1 MDQNNNILSDNDR
14 KKLDDIVV
22 KMISENRSKQEI
34 QATVDN
40 FKNQYGLK
48 KKESTQL
55 GSGDGKS
62 VLPSKEDELSPLQKA
77 VKAGAEKIVE
87 QKPETVSKPV
97 AEEPKQE
104 DFAGPLSFTER
115 IGMDFEKNRPNIGR
129 DVFAEKTAPLGIP
142 GQKPE
147 LSAKEELPTK
157 AKAEKSVQP
166 ITEESKTKY
175 LWDSVRKDVETSTSI
190 TPQEHFK
197 RLSDDFANNYL
208 DEDQK
213 QEYNYVQGIN
223 ATNQQVK
230 NLQKELQKNPNNAAI
245 QLSLSKAI
253 ATKAQQ
259 ETEYTKYKE
268 AKYKKID
275 DEISYLEKM
284 VNTSPLFSSFF
295 DNFLRDNYINKIK
308 QLKAEKENF
317 FLDENALVQKKYS
330 ENKTALDK
338 FEIPGNTPKEKLQN
352 YYLTLNKE
360 RDIRI
365 QELKKNYGEDVLTS
379 TGGAIQAQLATYLG
393 TDENVSKLLAI
404 DEKMK
409 SLAPVV
415 LINRNP
421 VKDVNEG
428 FVESTLKSATQTLFP
443 STQYVISTPS
453 ELAGHVKQSISLAGL
468 SDDLLSKTTG
478 ELVTEK
484 AKGPEGLSR
493 EWFGNIAGTAL
504 GMAPYFTAGTN
515 LVKGVSKLGQ
525 LPLYQR
531 YLKGTKFGKYLV
543 SDPVITGLGYKA
555 AGYLMPS
562 NSLVKDEATFLSGFF
577 GGIAQAGIEKFL
589 NTSYISQMF
598 NKLFANKAEEIAIQV
613 AKNGKRIS
621 DGIGETFEETGNT
634 VGQMV
639 DAWIATGDFQK
650 LKSDFIDNFGSMDK
664 NLELFVGSF
673 TMGAIMG
680 SGTTYGKTA
689 TAKSRD
695 YYNNLSASD
704 KKKADS
710 FVQRVTQERYNAMV
724 AAKKDEIKNSGAK
737 AEPVTPKDLTDRQ
750 DAIDVLTNQ
759 ESTPEERRAALS
771 ILADVDIKIENN
783 KITKAAE
790 AELKAGDTS
799 TEVKPEDAVMEP
811 IPSAEGTITT
821 SEGTVEPAAT
831 ETKPLEEG
839 DQVQLEPQTQG
850 GMPRVMEFKNGTW
863 QQKIGNEY
871 TTVSK
876 EVQQEAQNLYDSQNK
891 QRVSG
896 EVRVGQEP
904 VKAEPIEGGRQEA
917 PSPSG
922 NVQAPEEVTKPSLVT
937 PEVVDNFINT
947 GQVENDVLT
956 SIAQKIKNNEAL
968 TKDENTIFSG
978 KVSEVNKILT
988 QLKDVAGTV
997 ELKSMEM
1004 ANKNVSKFLQDSDID
1019 VNILDTQEAFDQALK
1034 DEGQAAERGTEGAF
1048 VGKSGKIFINKSA
1061 LGKGW
1066 AKTILYHEATHP
1078 VINIIRNTNPA
1089 KYKALV
1095 NGIKELEKTNKD
1107 VKEALDWAKDQY
1119 KNYPEGTIEDEGIV
1133 EVIAR
1138 VADGKIK
1145 FGQIEPTLR
1154 EKIVDFINQ
1163 IAKAIGLPPITSKT
1177 DTETFKKT
1185 ARQVADAMR
1194 KGKSISKVVGKENVT
1209 KYQYEAIS
1217 GLGSQFSITKFGKS
1231 GVKKSPVL
1239 DKDEYKKKVQNGTL
1253 KISSPQ
1259 EALGDS
1265 TFMLTFPDDLF
1276 VGDIFIGNNKVA
1288 DFGGGVVYAIVEGE
1302 KGRMWASVSEKTAK
1316 AFADNVNKSLKINNG
1331 TSYVVLVKGADTKHV
1346 SSMSAKVG
1354 FMKTLL
1360 RYAEK
1365 NESMANGLLTAIKEI
1380 YSIGNV
1386 AKPELA
1392 IKRFDN
1398 YLEGGRGEDGQ
1409 TMKEAKSAYDGLR
1422 SALIKYANPL
1432 ITKMALEMGYGNEY
1446 FNGTKLKGKN
1456 PVYEASNLTVDK
1468 MFADLLQEDFL
1479 RGVPAGEAYAVI
1491 KTNSEV
1497 TIKNDLSHP
1506 SYPWVI
1512 LTKDGSPVTLEL
1524 FDKTFMT
1531 YGKNEAITGRYNEPT
1546 EGPTGGFGQ
1555 VSYTIPKFKLNPDKK
1570 LQGPGTTDL
1579 LGALSKYKAIS
1590 ESESQAQKSMGGRQG
1605 LETSEK
1611 ETTFAQD
1618 ETRKQKGITPRGQ
1631 RVDRQVGSDSSR
1643 MGTESSRTRGFQRI
1657 DSKESRR
1664 VGSRTVKVSAIYKP
1678 TSSLIDG
1685 IKSAIPKAT
1694 IDSEI
1699 LEITSSPE
1707 EFHRLISNAKAIN
1720 EHGASVFVYEDETTR
1735 QHQYDGMRL
1744 FITPDGKAGLA
1755 LKPNGDLVSGFNTK
1769 DKTKPNRLPQL
1780 ILLAIKEGATKT
1792 DAFNTV
1798 LPNYY
1803 SKFGFRAVAKSTFN
1817 DEFAPK
1823 EYKDIYGNK
1832 QVGWDYETYKDFQ
1845 GGRPDVVYFVYD
1857 GGDRA
1862 TIQDRVGTFEPYS
1875 DYENIV
1881 PLVSDP
1887 DEGAAMQDKAM
1898 GKAQASKGGR
1908 NLAPNGKPSNLN
1920 DVQYKQVRTPEFKA
1934 WFGDWEND
1942 PQNASKIVDENGE
1955 PRVVYTGTSKDKD
1968 FDTFKLPRNGAWFTT
1983 DPQSASEYA
1992 VENDSQITK
2001 FDPFTG
2007 YRDLNTRPRVI
2018 PVFLNI
2024 RKPGDFIK
2032 LTTEEQ
2038 RQKISYSSNYR
2049 KLQGDTFKNIYF
2061 ENEIGNRYDGL
2072 YYTKDKSVIVVI
2084 ESPNQIKSAIG
2095 NSGKFSPISDKIQF
2109 SQGGRETVVVDGAQ
2123 QRVASV
2129 PDSLSIVDGFY
2140 SPIEKRI
2147 TEFKQPKASAT
2158 KWKEIVGSKSDEAV
2172 FSGIADWLNTF
2183 KPDQQISKEE
2193 VQNFIKKNRV
2203 EIKQVIKADNW
2214 REFYDERMAEVE
2226 KEMEYFRAKGFDAYT
2241 ISRTPD
2247 AMFDK
2252 LNDADQDR
2260 LIDLKAERDFLND
2273 VYFDYGNSRQTLTG
2287 AQEEDMPKYIKYIN
2301 PGDAQNY
2308 KEILVIAPVISKYE
2322 KIDKYITNKLNDL
2335 GEQLNTARTYKKVGD
2350 TGTVSDFEL
2359 VITDQEKFDRLTK
2372 EKDALLKQDKAN
2384 YLKLAEAKNTA
2395 YRSSHYNEKNIVV
2408 HTRTDVRRDSNDNKV
2423 FFIEEVQSDWGQEGL
2438 KKGFR
2443 EPKEQISPSDVV
2455 SINQEGK
2462 LWIINFGDKVSGSI
2476 KVPVDIFPSKELAID
2491 NAVMN
2496 VNGSNYLPGLAKA
2509 PYVTNTNAWTKL
2521 GLKIAL
2527 QQAVKEGAD
2536 KIAWTTGE
2544 QQNKRYDLSKQV
2556 DAVTYEKNDD
2566 GTYNI
2571 DGLKNNRS
2579 VSYKENVQADQLE
2592 SMLGKDVAER
2602 IINDE
2607 GDKPSR
2613 YFDSNYTGRVR
2624 VLTGDQLTVGGKGM
2638 TAFYGNMET
2647 PGILG
2652 SVAKALVKELTGV
2665 EPKIEGTALG
2675 YSLDQEDEV
2684 IKTLDE
2690 YDNSLKKGGIFYHY
2704 GEVLTKSQAL
2714 EYIERGLKIGVSY
2727 PKADIQPSIVI
2738 TPELRAAVEKGMP
2751 QFSRGERG
2759 AAKTENTKDV
2769 VSEAVDLFY
2778 KVRNAEG
2785 SAKKRALADERKAL
2799 LSQNPSVKYID
2810 DNIKTILDQLEA
2822 KEVATR
2828 KGNCP

>member
-1 MDQNNNILSDNDR
+1 
-14 KKLDDIVV
+14 
-22 KMISENRSKQEI
+22 
-34 QATVDN
+34 
-40 FKNQYGLK
+40 
-48 KKESTQL
+48 L
-55 GSGDGKS
+55 GSGNGES
-62 VLPSKEDELSPLQKA
+62 LSPSKKTELPKVEAADETPIKPVSILDRYKVESSTDKYKTLVPKA
-77 VKAGAEKIVE
+77 EITQTREEVKPEVASKLKKEIDVKAWEGVKDKVLKSSAYNTKEYFNKL
-87 QKPETVSKPV
+87 T
-97 AEEPKQE
+97 
-104 DFAGPLSFTER
+104 
-115 IGMDFEKNRPNIGR
+115 
-129 DVFAEKTAPLGIP
+129 DVYAKT
-142 GQKPE
+142 
-147 LSAKEELPTK
+147 
-157 AKAEKSVQP
+157 
-166 ITEESKTKY
+166 
-175 LWDSVRKDVETSTSI
+175 
-190 TPQEHFK
+190 
-197 RLSDDFANNYL
+197 NL
-208 DEDQK
+208 DEDQQK
-213 QEYNYVQGIN
+213 EYNFI
-223 ATNQQVK
+223 K
-230 NLQKELQKNPNNAAI
+230 NLDVADKQINEFNKALEKGPNPIAQFGLN
-245 QLSLSKAI
+245 KAL
-253 ATKAQQ
+253 ALKQAQ
-259 ETEYTKYKE
+259 EVEYTKYKE
-268 AKYKKID
+268 QKYRNIDQQISEAEDIIKNSVKPEIINLYKDKIQ
-275 DEISYLEKM
+275 E
-284 VNTSPLFSSFF
+284 
-295 DNFLRDNYINKIK
+295 
-308 QLKAEKENF
+308 LKSQKENF
-317 FLDENALVQKKYS
+317 FLDENQLIAKEFGK
-330 ENKTALDK
+330 NKQNIDK
-338 FEIPGNTPKEKLQN
+338 FEVPGATPKEKLQN
-352 YYLTLNKE
+352 YYLLLQEKEDQLWKQLNPSDDE
-360 RDIRI
+360 RINDVRFLSYALPSVVSELIPGADKDLFNKW
-365 QELKKNYGEDVLTS
+365 QEVNKTIK
-379 TGGAIQAQLATYLG
+379 AISPA
-393 TDENVSKLLAI
+393 
-404 DEKMK
+404 
-409 SLAPVV
+409 V

-428 FVESTLKSATQTLFP
+428 FFESFGKSAAKVLVP
-443 STQYVISTPS
+443 SSENYITTPA
-453 ELAGHVKQSISLAGL
+453 ELSNQIKQSISLAGIPENTISTETGKIL
-468 SDDLLSKTTG
+468 TT
-478 ELVTEK
+478 E
-484 AKGPEGLSR
+484 AKGPETFSN
-493 EWFGNIAGTAL
+493 EWWGNIAGTSA
-504 GMAPYFTAGTN
+504 GMIPYFAAGTE
-515 LVKGVSKLGQ
+515 LVKGLSGLGKL
-525 LPLYQR
+525 PVYQR
-531 YLKGTKFGKYLV
+531 YLEGTKYGKYLV
-543 SDPVITGLGYKA
+543 AEPVQTGIGYKA
-555 AGYLMPS
+555 AGYIMPS
-562 NSLVKDEATFLSGFF
+562 NSDVLDEATFLSGFF
-577 GGIAQAGIEKFL
+577 GGVAQSGINKLL
-589 NTSYISQMF
+589 NTKYTAQMF
-598 NKLFANKAEEIAIQV
+598 NKLFGEDAERMAVMVSKVGNRVGSGLGEYAEEV
-613 AKNGKRIS
+613 
-621 DGIGETFEETGNT
+621 GNT
-634 VGQMV
+634 VGTMI
-639 DAWIATGDFQK
+639 DTYMKSKDFSK
-650 LKSDFIDNFGSMDK
+650 LKQDFTDNFGTMDK
-664 NLELFVGSF
+664 NLELFVASF
-673 TMGAIMG
+673 TMGAIMS
-680 SGTTYGKTA
+680 SGTGYGKA
-689 TAKSRD
+689 SADKSKD
-695 YYNNLSASD
+695 FYANLSAED

-724 AAKKDEIKNSGAK
+724 AAKKAEIKEGGAK
-737 AEPVTPKDLTDRQ
+737 AVTVTQQDLNDKQ
-750 DAIDVLTNQ
+750 DAINVLSSSESSPQ
-759 ESTPEERRAALS
+759 EKSAALS
-771 ILADVDIKIENN
+771 VLADVNLKIDNS

-790 AELKAGDTS
+790 AELATGNIS
-799 TEVKPEDAVMEP
+799 IEVKPEDAVMEP
-811 IPSAEGTITT
+811 VPSAEGTIVTK
-821 SEGTVEPAAT
+821 EGTVEPAIT
-831 ETKPLEEG
+831 ETIIEAKPLAEG
-839 DQVQLEPQTQG
+839 DQVQLEPQIKG
-850 GMPRVMEFKNGTW
+850 GMPRIMEFKDNTW
-863 QQKIGNEY
+863 QQKVGNEY

-896 EVRVGQEP
+896 EVGVGQEP
-904 VKAEPIEGGRQEA
+904 IQTKPIEGGRQEA

-922 NVQAPEEVTKPSLVT
+922 NVQAPQEVEK
-937 PEVVDNFINT
+937 
-947 GQVENDVLT
+947 
-956 SIAQKIKNNEAL
+956 K
-968 TKDENTIFSG
+968 
-978 KVSEVNKILT
+978 
-988 QLKDVAGTV
+988 VAGTV

-1095 NGIKELEKTNKD
+1095 NGVKELAKTNQD
-1107 VKEALDWAKDQY
+1107 VKEALDWTKDQY
-1119 KNYPEGTIEDEGIV
+1119 EGYPEGTIEDEGIV

-1185 ARQVADAMR
+1185 ARQVANAMR
-1194 KGKSISKVVGKENVT
+1194 KGKSISKVVGKENVGQY
-1209 KYQYEAIS
+1209 KYKAGEVQKSAVKIMEGKEKMSKYGLKGDKAKTREVGKALEERQRQKYGTIDKNDRSVEAR
-1217 GLGSQFSITKFGKS
+1217 K
-1231 GVKKSPVL
+1231 
-1239 DKDEYKKKVQNGTL
+1239 
-1253 KISSPQ
+1253 KISSWMVEEIKYFT
-1259 EALGDS
+1259 EAMGENSGKGWYGEKYQKGLDA
-1265 TFMLTFPDDLF
+1265 MAKIFPEMKSSKNARDLF
-1276 VGDIFIGNNKVA
+1276 TMLVA
-1288 DFGGGVVYAIVEGE
+1288 ITSDGE
-1302 KGRMWASVSEKTAK
+1302 KVLSNFRLAAIAYSEYIKNGKKALPTNLPGMRQAS
-1316 AFADNVNKSLKINNG
+1316 F
-1331 TSYVVLVKGADTKHV
+1331 
-1346 SSMSAKVG
+1346 
-1354 FMKTLL
+1354 
-1360 RYAEK
+1360 
-1365 NESMANGLLTAIKEI
+1365 
-1380 YSIGNV
+1380 
-1386 AKPELA
+1386 
-1392 IKRFDN
+1392 
-1398 YLEGGRGEDGQ
+1398 
-1409 TMKEAKSAYDGLR
+1409 
-1422 SALIKYANPL
+1422 
-1432 ITKMALEMGYGNEY
+1432 
-1446 FNGTKLKGKN
+1446 
-1456 PVYEASNLTVDK
+1456 ASNLAK
-1468 MFADLLQEDFL
+1468 INSLLKEYKGDIQKIKTKLLEVKPISEINKE
-1479 RGVPAGEAYAVI
+1479 RRAKGEANLNTSWPAEFNAPLAASIFGPKLGMFYS
-1491 KTNSEV
+1491 N
-1497 TIKNDLSHP
+1497 LSGKED
-1506 SYPWVI
+1506 YPTLDRWWSRTFNRYRGNIIPQVKRGFT
-1512 LTKDGSPVTLEL
+1512 TKG
-1524 FDKTFMT
+1524 
-1531 YGKNEAITGRYNEPT
+1531 EAIGIDRVKELLGDPNMSDDNAMIAIVKNRDSYADKGYKNGT
-1546 EGPTGGFGQ
+1546 ELEKASNTVYKTAFENLNDSPENKTDRLFMYEA
-1555 VSYTIPKFKLNPDKK
+1555 VSDAVNKLNAQGYDLTIADAQAILWYFEKNLYKTLGVQAKIEGISYEEAANATVEKFKQTGSLDYKINKDEDVSG
-1570 LQGPGTTDL
+1570 LEEEDDL
-1579 LGALSKYKAIS
+1579 IEATETQLSK
-1590 ESESQAQKSMGGRQG
+1590 GGRQG

-1611 ETTFAQD
+1611 EITFAQD
-1618 ETRKQKGITPRGQ
+1618 ETRKQKGVTPRGQ
-1631 RVDRQVGSDSSR
+1631 RVDRQVGSDSSQ
-1643 MGTESSRTRGFQRI
+1643 MGTESSRTRGFQRV
-1657 DSKESRR
+1657 DSTESRR
-1664 VGSRTVKVSAIYKP
+1664 LGGRTVRVSAIYKP

-1798 LPNYY
+1798 LPDYY

-1832 QVGWDYETYKDFQ
+1832 QVGWDYDTYKKFQ
-1845 GGRPDVVYFVYD
+1845 EGRPDVVYFVYD

-2193 VQNFIKKNRV
+2193 VQNFIKNNRV

-2214 REFYDERMAEVE
+2214 REFYNERMAEIE
-2226 KEMEYFRAKGFDAYT
+2226 KETEYFRQKGFDAYT

-2247 AMFDK
+2247 EMFDK

-2260 LIDLKAERDFLND
+2260 LINLKAEKDFLND
-2273 VYFDYGNSRQTLTG
+2273 VYFDYGNSRQVFTG
-2287 AQEEDMPKYIKYIN
+2287 AKEEDMPKYIKYIN
-2301 PGDAQNY
+2301 RGDAQNY
-2308 KEILVIAPVISKYE
+2308 KEILVTAPSKQTLSFEDWAADYYGDISDLSEPQLKIVKEQYNRALEGGFTKQGNLASE
-2322 KIDKYITNKLNDL
+2322 K
-2335 GEQLNTARTYKKVGD
+2335 GYK
-2350 TGTVSDFEL
+2350 
-2359 VITDQEKFDRLTK
+2359 
-2372 EKDALLKQDKAN
+2372 
-2384 YLKLAEAKNTA
+2384 
-2395 YRSSHYNEKNIVV
+2395 SSHYNEKNIVV
-2408 HTRTDVRRDSNDNKV
+2408 HTRTDVRRDSDDNKI

-2438 KKGFR
+2438 KKGF
-2443 EPKEQISPSDVV
+2443 KESEVKIDQDFLQKLKDERKSIIDKWGSVWDVQNNKGAEEDAKRLGEVSDQIYEMVHTK
-2455 SINQEGK
+2455 QEGQK
-2462 LWIINFGDKVSGSI
+2462 M
-2476 KVPVDIFPSKELAID
+2476 P
-2491 NAVMN
+2491 
-2496 VNGSNYLPGLAKA
+2496 YKA

-2556 DAVTYEKNDD
+2556 DAVTYEKNND
-2566 GTYNI
+2566 GTYNV
-2571 DGLKNNRS
+2571 DGIKNNRS
-2579 VSYKENVQADQLE
+2579 ISYKENVQADQLE

-2602 IINDE
+2602 IINDQ
-2607 GDKPSR
+2607 GDT
-2613 YFDSNYTGRVR
+2613 YFDGKYMGGVK

-2652 SVAKALVKELTGV
+2652 NVAKALVKELTGV

-2714 EYIERGLKIGVSY
+2714 DYIERGLKIGVSY
-2727 PKADIQPSIVI
+2727 PKADVQPSIVI

-2759 AAKTENTKDV
+2759 VAADTEKVFDKAT
-2769 VSEAVDLFY
+2769 DLFY
-2778 KVRNAEG
+2778 KIKGTEG
-2785 SAKKRALADERKAL
+2785 SAKRKAFADERKAL
-2799 LSQNPSVKYID
+2799 MDKNPSIKFID
-2810 DNIKTILDQLEA
+2810 DNIKKVLDQLES

>member
-1 MDQNNNILSDNDR
+1 MEQNKNTLSENDR
-14 KKLDDIVV
+14 KKLDDIVL
-22 KMISENRSKQEI
+22 KMMSEKKSNQEI

-48 KKESTQL
+48 KKEPTQSD
-55 GSGDGKS
+55 SGNGKS
-62 VLPSKEDELSPLQKA
+62 VLPSKEEKLPTVETPNEKPINQQTVETPSETIEKPVSILDRYKVGEGLDRDRKFAEQDVLSRKPIPPK
-77 VKAGAEKIVE
+77 VEKTTI
-87 QKPETVSKPV
+87 VSKDPILGLPV
-97 AEEPKQE
+97 YE
-104 DFAGPLSFTER
+104 
-115 IGMDFEKNRPNIGR
+115 
-129 DVFAEKTAPLGIP
+129 EKTKVITDDRERPQQLPKIEKYAGTGVNEVESQL
-142 GQKPE
+142 E
-147 LSAKEELPTK
+147 KE
-157 AKAEKSVQP
+157 A
-166 ITEESKTKY
+166 KTKY
-175 LWDSVRKDVETSTSI
+175 LWDSVQKDIDESYSI
-190 TPQEHFK
+190 TSKEHFR
-197 RLSDDFANNYL
+197 RLSGAFANAYL
-208 DEDQK
+208 DEAQL
-213 QEYNYVQGIN
+213 QEYSFVQN
-223 ATNQQVK
+223 LRDADERVK
-230 NLQKELQKNPNNAAI
+230 SAQSVLEKHPSNPAA

-253 ATKAQQ
+253 ADKAQQ
-259 ETEYTKYKE
+259 EAQYTKFKE
-268 AKYKKID
+268 DKYKQIDAEIKDLEEKINLNPITSTYWDAFRRD
-275 DEISYLEKM
+275 D
-284 VNTSPLFSSFF
+284 
-295 DNFLRDNYINKIK
+295 YINRIK
-308 QLKAEKENF
+308 DLKAQKENF
-317 FLDENALVQKKYS
+317 FLDENALIQKKYS
-330 ENKTALDK
+330 ENKSTLDK
-338 FEIPGNTPKEKLQN
+338 FQIPGDTPRERLQN

-360 RDIRI
+360 RD
-365 QELKKNYGEDVLTS
+365 LKLQRLKNTYGEDVFKSTS
-379 TGGAIQAQLATYLG
+379 GATMASLASFIG
-393 TDENVSKLLAI
+393 TDATLDKFFAI
-404 DEKMK
+404 EEKMK
-409 SLAPVV
+409 SLAPAV

-421 VKDVNEG
+421 VKDVNQG
-428 FVESTLKSATQTLFP
+428 FFETTLKNAVQTIAP
-443 STQYVISTPS
+443 ASQYVISNPS
-453 ELAGHVKQSISLAGL
+453 ELASYVKESLAL
-468 SDDLLSKTTG
+468 SSLPNDVLSKATG
-478 ELVTEK
+478 KIVSEK
-484 AKGPEGLSR
+484 AKGPESYNK
-493 EWFGNIAGTAL
+493 EWWGNFIGTSVGMIPYFAAGTS
-504 GMAPYFTAGTN
+504 
-515 LVKGVSKLGQ
+515 LVKSASVAMDFAKISN
-525 LPLYQR
+525 
-531 YLKGTKFGKYLV
+531 YLAGAKFGKYLV
-543 SDPVITGLGYKA
+543 SYPVMTGLGYKT
-555 AGYLMPS
+555 AGYLMPA

-577 GGIAQAGIEKFL
+577 GGLGVVGVNKLI
-589 NTSYISQMF
+589 NTRYVTQMF
-598 NKLFANKAEEIAIQV
+598 NKLFGDKAESMALMIAKSGERV
-613 AKNGKRIS
+613 ANGV
-621 DGIGETFEETGNT
+621 GETFEEAGNNI
-634 VGQMV
+634 GPMI

-650 LKSDFIDNFGSMDK
+650 LKSDFNENFGSMDK
-664 NLELFVGSF
+664 NLELFVASF

-680 SGTTYGKTA
+680 HGNVYGKTVDA
-689 TAKSRD
+689 RSKD
-695 YYNNLSASD
+695 YYNNLSAED

-710 FVQRVTQERYNAMV
+710 FVERLTQERYNAMV
-724 AAKKDEIKNSGAK
+724 AAKKAEIKETGIK
-737 AEPVTPKDLTDRQ
+737 PKPVTEKDLTDKQ
-750 DAIDVLTNQ
+750 EAINVLTNPQ
-759 ESTPEERRAALS
+759 AAPDQKKAALS
-771 ILADVDIKIENN
+771 VLADVNLKIEND
-783 KITKAAE
+783 KLTKAAE
-790 AELKAGDTS
+790 AELKAGNTS

-821 SEGTVEPAAT
+821 SEGTVKPTFT
-831 ETKPLEEG
+831 ETKVEPAVYEEFVNTGNVPDAVLKDIATKVQDRTKLTEEEQAIFAGKTADINKIISTDFAQKTEAKPLAEG
-839 DQVQLEPQTQG
+839 DQVQLEPQMKG
-850 GMPRVMEFKNGTW
+850 GMPRIMEFKDNTW
-863 QQKIGNEY
+863 QQKVGNEY
-871 TTVSK
+871 TAVSK

-896 EVRVGQEP
+896 EVGVGQEP
-904 VKAEPIEGGRQEA
+904 IQTKPIEGGRQEA

-922 NVQAPEEVTKPSLVT
+922 NVQAPQEVG
-937 PEVVDNFINT
+937 PE
-947 GQVENDVLT
+947 
-956 SIAQKIKNNEAL
+956 
-968 TKDENTIFSG
+968 
-978 KVSEVNKILT
+978 
-988 QLKDVAGTV
+988 VAGTV

-1078 VINIIRNTNPA
+1078 VINIIRNTNID
-1089 KYKALV
+1089 KYNSLV
-1095 NGIKELEKTNKD
+1095 NGVKELAKTNQD
-1107 VKEALDWAKDQY
+1107 VQEALDWAKDQY
-1119 KNYPEGTIEDEGIV
+1119 KGSPEGTIEDEGIV

-1138 VADGKIK
+1138 VSDGKIK

-1185 ARQVADAMR
+1185 ARQVANAMR
-1194 KGKSISKVVGKENVT
+1194 KGKSISKVVGKENVS

-1239 DKDEYKKKVQNGTL
+1239 DKDEYKKKLQNGTL

-1288 DFGGGVVYAIVEGE
+1288 EFGGGVVYAIVEGE

-1456 PVYEASNLTVDK
+1456 PIYEASNLTVDK

-1479 RGVPAGEAYAVI
+1479 KGVPAGEAYAVI

-1611 ETTFAQD
+1611 EITFAQD
-1618 ETRKQKGITPRGQ
+1618 ETRKQKGVTPRGQ
-1631 RVDRQVGSDSSR
+1631 RVDRQVGSDSSQ
-1643 MGTESSRTRGFQRI
+1643 MGTESSRTRGFQRV
-1657 DSKESRR
+1657 DSTESRR
-1664 VGSRTVKVSAIYKP
+1664 LGGRTVRVSAIYKP

-1694 IDSEI
+1694 VDSEI

-1798 LPNYY
+1798 LPDYY

-1832 QVGWDYETYKDFQ
+1832 QVGWDYDTYKKFQ
-1845 GGRPDVVYFVYD
+1845 EGRPDVVYFVYD

-1898 GKAQASKGGR
+1898 GKAQASK
-1908 NLAPNGKPSNLN
+1908 
-1920 DVQYKQVRTPEFKA
+1920 
-1934 WFGDWEND
+1934 
-1942 PQNASKIVDENGE
+1942 
-1955 PRVVYTGTSKDKD
+1955 
-1968 FDTFKLPRNGAWFTT
+1968 
-1983 DPQSASEYA
+1983 
-1992 VENDSQITK
+1992 
-2001 FDPFTG
+2001 
-2007 YRDLNTRPRVI
+2007 
-2018 PVFLNI
+2018 
-2024 RKPGDFIK
+2024 
-2032 LTTEEQ
+2032 
-2038 RQKISYSSNYR
+2038 
-2049 KLQGDTFKNIYF
+2049 
-2061 ENEIGNRYDGL
+2061 
-2072 YYTKDKSVIVVI
+2072 
-2084 ESPNQIKSAIG
+2084 
-2095 NSGKFSPISDKIQF
+2095 
-2109 SQGGRETVVVDGAQ
+2109 GGRETVVVDGAQ

-2172 FSGIADWLNTF
+2172 FSGMADWLNTF

-2193 VQNFIKKNRV
+2193 VQNFIKNNRV

-2214 REFYDERMAEVE
+2214 REFYNERMAEIE
-2226 KEMEYFRAKGFDAYT
+2226 KETEYFRQKGFDAYT

-2247 AMFDK
+2247 EMFDK

-2260 LIDLKAERDFLND
+2260 LINLKAEKDFLND
-2273 VYFDYGNSRQTLTG
+2273 VYFDYGNSRQVFTG
-2287 AQEEDMPKYIKYIN
+2287 AKEEDMPKYIKYIN
-2301 PGDAQNY
+2301 RGDAQNY
-2308 KEILVIAPVISKYE
+2308 KEILVVAPISDKIQKANAAIE
-2322 KIDKYITNKLNDL
+2322 KRLDEIEDEI
-2335 GEQLNTARTYKKVGD
+2335 EQTREYKKVGD
-2350 TGTVSDFEL
+2350 TGTVNDFKL
-2359 VITDQEKFDRLTK
+2359 VVNDQERYDSLVAERKYLITQ
-2372 EKDALLKQDKAN
+2372 EKAN
-2384 YLKLAEAKNTA
+2384 TEKILNLKGDA
-2395 YRSSHYNEKNIVV
+2395 YKSSHYNEKNIVV
-2408 HTRTDVRRDSNDNKV
+2408 HTRTDVRRDSDDNKV
-2423 FFIEEVQSDWGQEGL
+2423 FFIEEVQSDWGQEGKKEGFISENKRDAQRQYEIDKNRYQNIQKNIKQEKFNLDINREQEADIETIKKSGIVAWLGL
-2438 KKGFR
+2438 KEF
-2443 EPKEQISPSDVV
+2443 
-2455 SINQEGK
+2455 NGK
-2462 LWIINFGDKVSGSI
+2462 TVFTKD
-2476 KVPVDIFPSKELAID
+2476 SKEVTPPKKEDIIPSEDLPR
-2491 NAVMN
+2491 
-2496 VNGSNYLPGLAKA
+2496 NYVDAYNRVKERSKKLDEYMAEKDRLIAKYGLTYNPYGVTSLTAPEGIYEGQITEG
-2509 PYVTNTNAWTKL
+2509 PYVTNTNSWTKL

-2566 GTYNI
+2566 GTYNV
-2571 DGLKNNRS
+2571 DGIKNNRS
-2579 VSYKENVQADQLE
+2579 VSYKEDVQADQLE

-2607 GDKPSR
+2607 GDT
-2613 YFDSNYTGRVR
+2613 YFDGKYMGGVK

-2652 SVAKALVKELTGV
+2652 NVAKALVKELTGV

-2759 AAKTENTKDV
+2759 VAAETEKVFDKAT
-2769 VSEAVDLFY
+2769 DLFY
-2778 KVRNAEG
+2778 KIKGTEG
-2785 SAKKRALADERKAL
+2785 SAKRKALADERKAL
-2799 LSQNPSVKYID
+2799 MDKNPSIKFID
-2810 DNIKTILDQLEA
+2810 DNIKKVLDQLES